1 MQFIDLH
8 RYTSVPELTQ
18 IAKLGAVAVVGRHF
32 G

>member
-1 MQFIDLH
+1 MQFLDLH

-18 IAKLGAVAVVGRHF
+18 IAKLGAVAILRRQF